1 MAFYNYTVYFAL
13 IKHICHHN
21 ISCIHYAQN
30 DWKKA
35 NNALEIRASPI
46 KREMKSCILYEVYD
60 IYKNGPLSHR
70 SVLRGVV
77 KFKTSYGI
85 LLRCQLQFYIQ

>member
-35 NNALEIRASPI
+35 NNALKIRAYKKI
-46 KREMKSCILYEVYD
+46 DKVYD
-60 IYKNGPLSHR
+60 IYKNGQLSHR
-70 SVLRGVV
+70 SVLRWVV
-77 KFKTSYGI
+77 KLKQVTKYFKDVNFTYNKCFYFI
-85 LLRCQLQFYIQ
+85 LFF